1 MRRTAQAGLL
11 TLLTAAAPA
20 CTYTK
25 ATYHLA
31 DAELTIV
38 RARQYGAGEHSV
50 YEMTMAQRYLDKAR
64 EEAGYA
70 EYKTAWELAL
80 TASEWADAAVISMEE
95 RGIRGNV
102 EASTGGSD
110 MKGPAS
116 ALPKPGPAGS
126 TAPPAPYTP
135 PKPGTGR

>member
-1 MRRTAQAGLL
+1 MRRTAQAGLVA
-11 TLLTAAAPA
+11 LLTGLAPA

-31 DAELTIV
+31 DAELTII
-38 RARQYGAGEHSV
+38 RARQYGAAEHSV

-70 EYKTAWELAL
+70 EYKMAWDLAL
-80 TASEWADAAVISMEE
+80 TASEWADAAVISMEQ
-95 RGIRGNV
+95 RGIKGAV
-102 EASTGGSD
+102 DAATPASD
-110 MKGPAS
+110 MKGSPTT
-116 ALPKPGPAGS
+116 G
-126 TAPPAPYTP
+126 YQP